1 MLQGVNNTICRPS
14 YNSKVLNK
22 NTDIKKNSLIHK
34 KTREKKNQKNICK
47 APNLLGADGL
57 QVLAAGVQ
65 PDLVEDDERVQYLPR
80 RQIGQHRVRGVDRP
94 KPFNRFKY
102 YI

>member
-1 MLQGVNNTICRPS
+1 M
-14 YNSKVLNK
+14 
-22 NTDIKKNSLIHK
+22 HK
-34 KTREKKNQKNICK
+34 KTREKNEKNICL